1 MLQAVS
7 RDEDRRKTSVFHSY
21 IITHEG
27 MMYKVMID
35 GAKPVMSTTSLI
47 IEKMGLK
54 AEPLILSSS

>member
-1 MLQAVS
+1 
-7 RDEDRRKTSVFHSY
+7 
-21 IITHEG
+21 
-27 MMYKVMID
+27 MYKVMID